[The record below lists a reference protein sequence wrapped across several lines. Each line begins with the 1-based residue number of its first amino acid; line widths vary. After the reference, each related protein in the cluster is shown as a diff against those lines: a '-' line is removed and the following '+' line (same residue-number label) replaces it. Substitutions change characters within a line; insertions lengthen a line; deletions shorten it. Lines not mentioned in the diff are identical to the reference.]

1 MEKSIMNFRELTLEE
16 RIENIEKSMTN
27 IKPDGEQIKRIESVR
42 EAYKKVIPVLLN
54 KTKQSREQSIA
65 ITKLEESLMWA
76 TKSIA
81 LESKAE

>member
-1 MEKSIMNFRELTLEE
+1 MNFRELTLEE